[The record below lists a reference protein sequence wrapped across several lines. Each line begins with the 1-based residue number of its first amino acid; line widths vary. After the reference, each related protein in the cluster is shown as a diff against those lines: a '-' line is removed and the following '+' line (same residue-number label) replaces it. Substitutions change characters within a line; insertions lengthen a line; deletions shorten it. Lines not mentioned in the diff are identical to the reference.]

1 MLLNC
6 LYFLMLRYI
15 WWEIKE
21 CNNDIVF
28 FFKKSLR
35 FILNMCY
42 MNCKKYDFGID
53 CRYVYICN
61 VRNMVIVLLRK
72 CIFC

>member
-1 MLLNC
+1 
-6 LYFLMLRYI
+6 
-15 WWEIKE
+15 
-21 CNNDIVF
+21 
-28 FFKKSLR
+28 
-35 FILNMCY
+35 

-53 CRYVYICN
+53 CRYVLICN